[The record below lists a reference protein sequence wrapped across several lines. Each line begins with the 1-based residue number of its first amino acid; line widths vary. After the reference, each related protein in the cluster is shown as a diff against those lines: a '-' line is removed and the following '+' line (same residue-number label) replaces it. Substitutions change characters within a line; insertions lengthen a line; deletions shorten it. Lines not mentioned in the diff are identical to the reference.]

1 MRDFA
6 QTGNGLNCAYFVVG
20 KHNRGQISPVAKRL
34 SKRRL
39 VDHTAIGYVRIRD
52 IESLAS
58 KRPRAVQHGRMLER
72 RSHEAAFAALRFRLC
87 THASFYGPII
97 RFSTTRREIDF
108 MRCGAN
114 ERCDF
119 LASPLNRSAGLA
131 SLRIER
137 GGIAK
142 RTAQKRLHGL
152 KCRIGHARS
161 SGVVQIHAPFFGFC
175 YFHLRSH
182 DGYASFAARRRD
194 ATSKST
200 MEFRSEQFSHSTQS
214 SDASS
219 QACGR
224 ASISSNVTPWRIK
237 KSPHTPRTAHAA

>member
-20 KHNRGQISPVAKRL
+20 KRDRGTEFGPVAKRL

-39 VDHTAIGYVRIRD
+39 VDHTAIGYVRD
-52 IESLAS
+52 YATSNPSPAS
-58 KRPRAVQHGRMLER
+58 ARALFSTAGCSNAEVTKRPLRPFAFACARMLPFM
-72 RSHEAAFAALRFRLC
+72 ARF
-87 THASFYGPII
+87 I

-108 MRCGAN
+108 MRRGAN

-137 GGIAK
+137 RGIAE

-152 KCRIGHARS
+152 KCRIGYARS
-161 SGVVQIHAPFFGFC
+161 SGVVQIRAVFRFSLFSP
-175 YFHLRSH
+175 
-182 DGYASFAARRRD
+182 AS
-194 ATSKST
+194 
-200 MEFRSEQFSHSTQS
+200 
-214 SDASS
+214 
-219 QACGR
+219 
-224 ASISSNVTPWRIK
+224 P
-237 KSPHTPRTAHAA
+237 